1 MPSVFLCQIVRTY
14 ALIAAFLIQLVDY
27 QCFIFNSVVL
37 LYMFRIAL
45 YCERVKE
52 NQDIEDKYYIY
63 RP

>member
-1 MPSVFLCQIVRTY
+1 MPSAFLCQIVRTH
-14 ALIAAFLIQLVDY
+14 AVIADFLIQLVDY

-37 LYMFRIAL
+37 LYILRIAL

-52 NQDIEDKYYIY
+52 NQDFEDKYYIY

>member
-1 MPSVFLCQIVRTY
+1 MPSAFLCQIVRTY
-14 ALIAAFLIQLVDY
+14 ALIASFLIQLVDY